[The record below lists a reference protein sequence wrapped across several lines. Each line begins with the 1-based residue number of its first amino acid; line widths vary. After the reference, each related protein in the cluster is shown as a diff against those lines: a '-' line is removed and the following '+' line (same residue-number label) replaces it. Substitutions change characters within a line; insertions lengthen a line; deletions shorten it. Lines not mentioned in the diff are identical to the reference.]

1 MLVDTIAGVAF
12 NDSDSLHLLSSITC
26 PLEFHSILEHIIQHY
41 VEYLH
46 SFISHEEARWI
57 HQVINLSL
65 SSHKGAV
72 VSSFGQFIVKN
83 LFQHLLVDNFQTATS
98 PTILS
103 EQTHPNPLLLF
114 NDRVNQCI
122 LSHYN
127 YYVTSLFYRCE

>member
-1 MLVDTIAGVAF
+1 MLVDTVAVVAF

-26 PLEFHSILEHIIQHY
+26 PPEFHSILEHIIQHY

-46 SFISHEEARWI
+46 SFISHEETMWI

-72 VSSFGQFIVKN
+72 VSSSGQFIAKYH
-83 LFQHLLVDNFQTATS
+83 FQCLLVDSVQTATS
-98 PTILS
+98 PTVVS

-114 NDRVNQCI
+114 NDGVSCHTFLIFQ
-122 LSHYN
+122 L
-127 YYVTSLFYRCE
+127 